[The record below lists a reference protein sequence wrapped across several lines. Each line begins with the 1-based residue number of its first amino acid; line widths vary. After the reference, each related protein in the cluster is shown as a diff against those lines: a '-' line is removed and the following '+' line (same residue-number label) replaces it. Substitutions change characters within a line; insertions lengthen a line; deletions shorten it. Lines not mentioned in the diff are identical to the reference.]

1 MELTL
6 TKTTPPPAN
15 VFVLGAW
22 DTANGIPSFEV
33 VKRSKRQCY
42 VNRHGEAEL
51 IPKYWIELPTLPK
64 EGN

>member
-51 IPKYWIELPTLPK
+51 IPKY
-64 EGN
+64 